1 MRKRKKKESMDEIN
15 QVEKNHKKTQ
25 GILPKNKRKKIKVE
39 IKTEIKP
46 PKPPQLPVIKQLNE
60 KEKLKLISTK

>member
-25 GILPKNKRKKIKVE
+25 GILPKKQKKK
-39 IKTEIKP
+39 
-46 PKPPQLPVIKQLNE
+46 N
-60 KEKLKLISTK
+60 